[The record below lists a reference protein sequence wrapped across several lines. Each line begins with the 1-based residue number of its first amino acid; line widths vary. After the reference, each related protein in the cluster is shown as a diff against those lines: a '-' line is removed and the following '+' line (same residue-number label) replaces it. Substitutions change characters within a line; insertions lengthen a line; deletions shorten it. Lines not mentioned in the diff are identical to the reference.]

1 MWDTGCQP
9 GSGQYGT
16 QTGSQAVVSVGHKLV
31 VRQWSVWDTDWQ
43 SGSGQCGTQTGTQAV
58 VSVGQRLVKGGGGH
72 REGRKQRG
80 DPEHCGEA
88 GPI

>member
-1 MWDTGCQP
+1 MVSVRHRLAVRQRSVGDTDWQS

-16 QTGSQAVVSVGHKLV
+16 QTGSQAVVSVE
-31 VRQWSVWDTDWQ
+31 
-43 SGSGQCGTQTGTQAV
+43 
-58 VSVGQRLVKGGGGH
+58 QRRVKGGGGH